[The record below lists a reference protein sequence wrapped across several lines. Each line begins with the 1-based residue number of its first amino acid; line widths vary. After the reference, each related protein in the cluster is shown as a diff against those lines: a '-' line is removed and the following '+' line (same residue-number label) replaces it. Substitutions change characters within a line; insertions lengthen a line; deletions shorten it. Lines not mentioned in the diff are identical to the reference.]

1 MSKLTKT
8 EISDLD
14 KWIEQLKEC
23 KPLEECQV
31 KVLCEKVFQKIN
43 IIFNIILGQR
53 NIKSRAKCPTSE
65 GPSYS
70 LWRHSWSIFRFS

>member
-8 EISDLD
+8 DVADLD

-31 KVLCEKVFQKIN
+31 KVLCEKVLQITN
-43 IIFNIILGQR
+43 IIFNFFLGQR
-53 NIKSRAKCPTSE
+53 NIKSRTKCSASAS
-65 GPSYS
+65 PSYS
-70 LWRHSWSIFRFS
+70 VW